1 MKKLLSIA
9 TISVVTIILGTGCGS
24 SLGVLPSNAEEN
36 SSIYKSEASRGAL
49 HVESHNIEKVMHAIR
64 TAGENIGWKMTP
76 FKINEFIAEKT
87 SDGKTVSTNVKFHN
101 EYVTCSKDSASESD
115 IEDLMS
121 AIKKELAKKSSS
133 GH

>member
-24 SLGVLPSNAEEN
+24 SLGVLPSNAD
-36 SSIYKSEASRGAL
+36 
-49 HVESHNIEKVMHAIR
+49 EKVMHAIR